1 MIDDLFHLIDL
12 AGTLLNKKAPSDDS
26 TRPYE
31 EFMKYADTMEVTD
44 KDGQNP
50 TPIQYVR
57 TELFPTILLGIFIG
71 QPDDKR
77 IDAASLIQKYIE
89 KSENKLI
96 IEHIV
101 DQIWAQYDTDNS
113 GVLERD
119 EAQSFV
125 GMVLDIHEKT
135 LAAEVGRKPKEITEE
150 DIEAVIKEGDTDNDG
165 NLSKEE
171 VNNWVKRFMQKSTQH
186 KADYAKA
193 IQKKLN

>member
-12 AGTLLNKKAPSDDS
+12 AGELLNKKAPADDS

-31 EFMKYADTMEVTD
+31 EFMKYADTTEVTD
-44 KDGQNP
+44 KDGQNH
-50 TPIQYVR
+50 TPVQYVR

-71 QPDDKR
+71 QPDEKR

-101 DQIWAQYDTDNS
+101 DQIWTQYDTDNS
-113 GVLERD
+113 GILERD
-119 EAQSFV
+119 EAHSFV

-135 LAAEVGRKPKEITEE
+135 LASEVGRKPREITEA
-150 DIEAVIKEGDTDNDG
+150 DI
-165 NLSKEE
+165 
-171 VNNWVKRFMQKSTQH
+171 Q
-186 KADYAKA
+186 
-193 IQKKLN
+193 

>member
-1 MIDDLFHLIDL
+1 M
-12 AGTLLNKKAPSDDS
+12 
-26 TRPYE
+26 
-31 EFMKYADTMEVTD
+31 
-44 KDGQNP
+44 
-50 TPIQYVR
+50 
-57 TELFPTILLGIFIG
+57 LGIFIG
-71 QPDDKR
+71 QPDEKR

-101 DQIWAQYDTDNS
+101 DQIWSQYDTDNS

-135 LAAEVGRKPKEITEE
+135 LAAEVGRQPMEITEAQINE
-150 DIEAVIKEGDTDNDG
+150 VIEQGDTNHDG

-171 VNNWVKRFMQKSTQH
+171 VNAWVKKFM
-186 KADYAKA
+186 
-193 IQKKLN
+193 